1 MKRAAPTGQVH
12 PQAGLWQLLY
22 VFTKIGAFTIGGGYA
37 MIPLIEREV
46 VHRRR
51 WLSDDDF
58 VELLALAQ
66 AAPGVLAMNI
76 AVFVGYRT
84 RGYAGVFAAALGA
97 ILPSFVIILA
107 IALFF
112 AQFRENAT
120 VEKVFKG
127 MRPAV
132 VALIAV
138 PIIRLVRTVGLTW
151 KTAFIPLTALLL
163 IALAQVNPVWTVLG
177 AGVGGILWSF
187 VRPGGGT
194 AGQTPPAEADEAS
207 NAAETSNAAEASNAS
222 IQQSENPS

>member
-1 MKRAAPTGQVH
+1 MKKAASTGLDH
-12 PQAGLWQLLY
+12 PQAGLWRLLY
-22 VFTKIGAFTIGGGYA
+22 VFAKIGTFTIGGGYA

-46 VHRRR
+46 VSRRR

-66 AAPGVLAMNI
+66 ASPGVLAMNI

-84 RGYAGVFAAALGA
+84 RGLVGVFAAALGS
-97 ILPSFVIILA
+97 ILPSFVIILS

-151 KTAFIPLTALLL
+151 KTAIIPLVALLL
-163 IALAQVNPVWTVLG
+163 IVLAHVNPVWTVLG
-177 AGVGGILWSF
+177 AGVGGILWSLM
-187 VRPGGGT
+187 RTPGGRSDKM
-194 AGQTPPAEADEAS
+194 PPADT
-207 NAAETSNAAEASNAS
+207 TSST
-222 IQQSENPS
+222 IQSTNKPS